1 MGVKAGPPRG
11 SPVATE
17 RPPLASTDFRHG
29 LCNCSKVAV
38 KHQHHHSSKWERN
51 HREVRGGRKQKAA
64 INHSPAATR
73 GDIIKFMLRVALLTV
88 VLE

>member
-1 MGVKAGPPRG
+1 M
-11 SPVATE
+11 ATE
-17 RPPLASTDFRHG
+17 RPPLATTELKHG

-38 KHQHHHSSKWERN
+38 KHQHLHSGKRERN
-51 HREVRGGRKQKAA
+51 HREVRGGREQKAA
-64 INHSPAATR
+64 INHFPAATR